1 MEPVGM
7 DLVGM
12 DPVGM
17 DPVGMDPIGME
28 RGNLT
33 FRDGTCRM
41 EPILM

>member
-17 DPVGMDPIGME
+17 DPIVME
-28 RGNLT
+28 RGNCT